1 MKFLIWLHTLLIRF
15 CWWLV
20 LLVPR
25 SLWAFARVVL
35 AMLGEEFQRY
45 AGLAVS
51 GVMIFLAGKVT
62 LAYSPDQFKRPLV
75 MTVLLL
81 VCIWAVA
88 VRRAVHYTSH
98 NSLRMVR
105 QRQAFRDLAGDVGT
119 IRKRMG
125 DGLARATWGTPAQGA
140 FRSNRQ
146 RVHRETEQ
154 EARKR
159 DEAAADDA
167 RRQEL
172 ADLEPSPY

>member
-1 MKFLIWLHTLLIRF
+1 MKFLVWLHALLIRF

-25 SLWAFARVVL
+25 SLWAFARALL
-35 AMLGEEFQRY
+35 ALLGEETRRW
-45 AGLAVS
+45 AAMLAS
-51 GVMIFLAGKVT
+51 GAMIFVAGKAV
-62 LAYSPDQFKRPLV
+62 LNYSPDQFKRPLV

-81 VCIWAVA
+81 VCIWALA
-88 VRRAVHYTSH
+88 VRRAVHYSLH

-125 DGLARATWGTPAQGA
+125 DGLARVTWGTPAQGA

-146 RVHRETEQ
+146 RAHRETEQ
-154 EARKR
+154 EARER
-159 DEAAADDA
+159 DAAAADEA